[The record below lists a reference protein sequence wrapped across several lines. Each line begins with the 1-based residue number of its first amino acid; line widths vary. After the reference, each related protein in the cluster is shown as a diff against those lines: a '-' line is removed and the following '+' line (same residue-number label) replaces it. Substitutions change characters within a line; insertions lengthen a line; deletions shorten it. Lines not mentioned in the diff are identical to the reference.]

1 VIGVGLF
8 FTLLTL
14 PVSGPVGG
22 TLWIAEQVQAVAE
35 REYYDEATIR
45 GHLADL
51 DERFAAGELAE
62 DEYETAVD
70 ELFERL
76 LEARAYWAEQEVEPV
91 DEERS
96 DA

>member
-1 VIGVGLF
+1 MGLLF
-8 FTLLTL
+8 KLITL

-22 TLWIAEQVQAVAE
+22 TMWIAEQVREAAE
-35 REYYDEATIR
+35 REYYDEGAIR
-45 GHLADL
+45 GRLAEL

-62 DEYETAVD
+62 EEYEAAAD

-76 LEARAYWAEQEVEPV
+76 LEAHAFWAEQEDGPV
-91 DEERS
+91 DEERP